1 MKIAKGI
8 TSHLVFRRLLFA
20 FASFCTLI
28 SFVHSQ
34 ETLEYNGTYTLS
46 QQLEGRAAYTY
57 ILKNGDKLK
66 DGSFLFTLNLEDSID
81 VEYKEKYQLKGKY
94 KDDQK
99 VDDWEFLFSSLRPE
113 DDEYIE
119 DYYIKETATGEVFR
133 INSNFKNGLP
143 DGQWKTLAINIEN
156 SVATDTFYYSSAEF
170 QEGSFINNIQVQN
183 KTHQLVGEIDKNSFL
198 HGEWIVFHN
207 DSSNTIIEYRKY
219 DEGILLSHNIEI
231 DNSKYNLMYT
241 GIGDVDNDEDLTE
254 IPIDDTYFEI
264 LKFAGL
270 GAIEPSSISK
280 EVLHNIQKS
289 TQNLISDAFN
299 NFSKFNGYTIWD
311 SNNEFKLPKARVK
324 KYPFNDEDKAAIDE
338 SKKIIEETKSYFDNF
353 LNVAQVEISK
363 NGNDTIAKYYE
374 VYTHYKKAF
383 SEIKTTFTELQKPAL
398 EFLNRSSIIPKIFE
412 GTTYPNE
419 ITYEINDKQSEVS
432 YDFPKSLIAE
442 ETTINS
448 IFSQLKSIKGDL
460 KRIDAKV
467 QPILKKEEQRA
478 DLANDEKELVEKRDS
493 IIDKFSNKS
502 DLNEFQKKVSTE
514 VVSYV
519 EREFKFYAQ
528 QSLDKRVETLSYTL
542 DCFDQFL
549 ELYDQLEK
557 APKHVEEIKESYTRT
572 VWNPFTMTDMDE
584 IVKERVFS
592 AYQDYLLVYFTDE
605 LEKHINCDDVENK
618 MLDLFGLFKRMKEL
632 REQDT
637 SELEREIKRE
647 SDPEKLIQAFQLKLN
662 TE

>member
-1 MKIAKGI
+1 MKTAKGI
-8 TSHLVFRRLLFA
+8 TFHLLLRRLFFA
-20 FASFCTLI
+20 FAFFCSLFST
-28 SFVHSQ
+28 VQSQ
-34 ETLEYNGTYTLS
+34 ETLEYNGKYTLS

-57 ILKNGDKLK
+57 FLKNGDKIK
-66 DGSFLFTLNLEDSID
+66 DGAFLFTLNLEDSID
-81 VEYKEKYQLKGKY
+81 IEYKEKYQLKGKY
-94 KDDQK
+94 KNGQK
-99 VDDWEFLFSSLRPE
+99 VDEWEFLFSSLRPE

-119 DYYIKETATGEVFR
+119 DFYIKETATGKVFR
-133 INSNFKNGLP
+133 IISNFKNGLP
-143 DGQWKTLAINIEN
+143 DGQWRALAINIEN
-156 SVATDTFYYSSAEF
+156 SIATDTSYFSSAEF
-170 QEGSFINNIQVQN
+170 KEGNFINTIQVKN

-219 DEGILLSHNIEI
+219 DEGVLLSHNIEI
-231 DNSKYNLMYT
+231 DGSKYNLIYT
-241 GIGDVDNDEDLTE
+241 GLGNVDNDEELTD
-254 IPIDDTYFEI
+254 IPIDITYFEI
-264 LKFAGL
+264 LKFASL
-270 GAIEPSSISK
+270 GALEPRKISE
-280 EVLHNIQKS
+280 EVLFNIQNS
-289 TQNLISDAFN
+289 TQNLILDAVN
-299 NFSKFNGYTIWD
+299 NFTNYNGYEVWD
-311 SNNEFKLPKARVK
+311 SNNEFELPKARVK
-324 KYPFNDEDKAAIDE
+324 KYPFSEKDKAAIDE
-338 SKKIIEETKSYFDNF
+338 SKTIIKETKSYFDNF

-374 VYTHYKKAF
+374 VYTNYKKAF
-383 SEIKTTFTELQKPAL
+383 SEIKRTFTELQKPAF
-398 EFLNRSSIIPKIFE
+398 EFLNRSTIIPKIFE
-412 GTTYPNE
+412 GTEYPNK
-419 ITYEINDKQSEVS
+419 ITYGINDKQNEVS
-432 YDFPKSLIAE
+432 YDFPKSLVAE
-442 ETTINS
+442 EATINS
-448 IFSQLKSIKGDL
+448 LFNQLKNIRDNL

-478 DLANDEKELVEKRDS
+478 NLTNDEKELVQKRDS
-493 IIDKFSNKS
+493 IIDKYSNKS
-502 DLNEFQKKVSTE
+502 ELNEFQEKVSKE

-519 EREFKFYAQ
+519 EREFKYYAQ
-528 QSLDKRVETLSYTL
+528 QSLDKRIETLSSTL

-549 ELYDQLEK
+549 ELYNQLEK
-557 APKHVEEIKESYTRT
+557 VPKQVAEIKESYTRT

-647 SDPEKLIQAFQLKLN
+647 SDPQKLIQAFQLKLN